1 MQAVKVDKVSYKYAE
16 KEKLAVDGVSLE
28 IEAGEFV
35 AVVGRNA
42 SGKSTLARM
51 INGLIAPL
59 SGEITVF
66 GNNTLDEKSLFE
78 IRKTCGIVFQNP
90 DNQMVA
96 SIVEDDVAFGP
107 ENIGV
112 SREEIGKRIDF
123 ALQATGTEPFRTEMA
138 SKLSGGQKQRVA
150 IAGVLALKPKI
161 LILDEST
168 SMLDPIGRAE
178 VMAVVENLRKTENM
192 TVVIITHYMDEVV
205 GCDKVFVMAD
215 GKLLKTGTPEQIF
228 NDKELLDEAGLE
240 LPVPAKIAEGLK
252 SRGVDVGLPL
262 TKEQLKERLWT
273 LFAKT

>member
-35 AVVGRNA
+35 AVIGRNA

-66 GNNTLDEKSLFE
+66 GNNTRDEKSLFE

-178 VMAVVENLRKTENM
+178 VMAVVANLRKTENM

-228 NDKELLDEAGLE
+228 NDKQLLDEAGLE

>member
-1 MQAVKVDKVSYKYAE
+1 MQAVKVDKVSYKYSE

-192 TVVIITHYMDEVV
+192 TVMVITHYMDEVV

-252 SRGVDVGLPL
+252 RRGVDVGLPL
-262 TKEQLKERLWT
+262 TKEQLKERLWK